1 MEAKTECSLLF
12 CVESFF
18 FFLSRVSG
26 IGFGVLGF
34 YGFGFRV
41 ED

>member
-12 CVESFF
+12 CVESF